1 MVLSPPVAGFPVSL
15 PAPRFSLPTRLS
27 KIMSANH
34 HPSEVTEPIGNF
46 DINKIAEH
54 LSVHRS
60 TVERLL
66 HGGEFGKDW
75 WRKGRKI
82 IIPKENVF
90 AYERRERGKTRVSP

>member
-1 MVLSPPVAGFPVSL
+1 M
-15 PAPRFSLPTRLS
+15 PA
-27 KIMSANH
+27 KQNH
-34 HPSEVTEPIGNF
+34 QTPQDQGIGNF
-46 DINKIAEH
+46 SINAVAKH

-75 WRKGRKI
+75 WRIGRKI

-90 AYERRERGKTRVSP
+90 AYERRKREASIAA

>member
-1 MVLSPPVAGFPVSL
+1 MPSKKPEIPTTPKKTKRL
-15 PAPRFSLPTRLS
+15 PAGRL

-34 HPSEVTEPIGNF
+34 HPSEVTKPIGNF

-75 WRKGRKI
+75 WRIGRKI
-82 IIPKENVF
+82 VVPKENVV
-90 AYERRERGKTRVSP
+90 AYQRREREKRA